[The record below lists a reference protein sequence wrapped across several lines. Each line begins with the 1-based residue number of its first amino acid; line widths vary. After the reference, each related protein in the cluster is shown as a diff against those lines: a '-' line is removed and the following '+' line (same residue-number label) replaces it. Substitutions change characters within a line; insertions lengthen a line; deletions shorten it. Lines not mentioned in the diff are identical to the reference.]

1 MKKPVIAALCCFLAL
16 GTATA
21 AFAEEPTPTPAPE
34 LVELSP
40 EDTAPQFY
48 PDSISWQEDGGQML
62 VIKQYNVPYDTAVAD
77 LTESGMQW
85 GGSDYTLWGVTQS
98 VEGGV
103 TEEKEVTQDFE
114 LSVRSA
120 DAETA
125 RPRRSRHSPEAS
137 RSGGGH
143 ANQQHNTLHVGDEV
157 QFPRLGVDIA
167 GQDVVE
173 HDVLDEVRL
182 IEFFV
187 VILLDA
193 LQADGQHSGELL
205 SRGVGALD
213 KDSIVVVLCVGEL
226 VIGIAIT
233 HKSIP
238 GSLTHGCNALT
249 HFADLPQFRAGNDG
263 AGLINDA
270 DNTIHCVFHLVDHIL
285 EYPVCHNM

>member
-1 MKKPVIAALCCFLAL
+1 MFVREK
-16 GTATA
+16 TADDI
-21 AFAEEPTPTPAPE
+21 
-34 LVELSP
+34 V
-40 EDTAPQFY
+40 
-48 PDSISWQEDGGQML
+48 GGN
-62 VIKQYNVPYDTAVAD
+62 IVA
-77 LTESGMQW
+77 
-85 GGSDYTLWGVTQS
+85 
-98 VEGGV
+98 
-103 TEEKEVTQDFE
+103 
-114 LSVRSA
+114 
-120 DAETA
+120 
-125 RPRRSRHSPEAS
+125 
-137 RSGGGH
+137 GGH

-157 QFPRLGVDIA
+157 QLPRLGVDIA

-193 LQADGQHSGELL
+193 LQADGQHGGELL
-205 SRGVGALD
+205 SCGVGALD